1 MPNMADRV
9 DMADLKV
16 RRAYVLICVLAVFT
30 VVALLFTGQVW
41 LDYAYARVPVSWGR
55 AFLLSAL
62 DWYLWAALL
71 PAVWWLGRRFP
82 LRRGRLGRSLAV
94 HIPASVVMTLK
105 IPLQEPLAALL
116 FGVTRSPAS
125 FLKIYVTL
133 LTYWAI
139 LGIGAALRQTRE
151 LRARE
156 LNAARLQ
163 TELARAQLDALRMR
177 LHPHF
182 LFNTLN
188 GISALMRENVEAAD
202 LMLTRLSDLLRLALD
217 RADRQEVPLADEME
231 FVRKYLDLQQI
242 RFGDRLRVV
251 IDVDPETLPLAVP
264 SLGLQPLV
272 ENALRHGVERKR
284 GPASLAITTRRIQAS
299 LVIEIEDDGPGPPMD
314 AQPGTGLDTTRRRL
328 EQLFGAHSR
337 LVLQSRAGGGAVA
350 RMTLP
355 ARECAA

>member
-1 MPNMADRV
+1 MPNMAN
-9 DMADLKV
+9 MADLKV
-16 RRAYVLICVLAVFT
+16 RPTYVVMRVLGVFT
-30 VVALLFTGQVW
+30 VVALAFTGQVW

-71 PAVWWLGRRFP
+71 PVVWWLGRRFP
-82 LRRGRLGRSLAV
+82 LRGRLGRSLAV

-314 AQPGTGLDTTRRRL
+314 PQPGTGLDTTRRRL
-328 EQLFGAHSR
+328 EQLFGADSS
-337 LVLQSRAGGGAVA
+337 LVLQSRDVGGAVA

-355 ARECAA
+355 AREWAA